1 MLSQNFIELFQN
13 SFRDNWELP
22 ALTDYFKKESFTY
35 GELAKEV
42 EKLHL
47 LFKVNNIKPGDKIA
61 VIGRNN
67 PRWCVSFMAAITYG
81 AVVVPILQEFNPND
95 VNYII
100 HHSGAKVLFAGDRFW
115 DYINTDNTKLIAV
128 FSLTDLQCVWAIER
142 SKRCKWE
149 RSNAE
154 RLLNEKYPNGFA
166 VGDVKYSYVDNS
178 KMTVI
183 NYTSGTTGYS
193 KGVMLSANNLCGN
206 MLFGHNIKVH
216 FKGSRALSFL
226 PLAHAFGCAFDFL
239 YPLTVGAHI
248 TLLGK
253 IPSPKV
259 LLDALKDVKPHM
271 IFLVPLIIEKIYKKQ
286 LLPMLNKKITK
297 LSMKLPIIETT
308 VNSIVRR
315 KLMEAFGGEMYEVI
329 IGGAPLN
336 QEVEQFLTKIKFPFT
351 IGYGMTECAPLIS
364 YTDHKEFKPTSCGK
378 VISEFLEVR
387 IDSSDPSTIAGEIQ
401 VRGEHVMMGYYR
413 NEKATA
419 EVFTEDGWL
428 KTGDIGTADS
438 DGTIY
443 IRGRSKTML
452 LRASGQNIYPEEIES
467 KLNNLPYILESLVLQ
482 REGKLIALVYPD
494 NDQIDVDS
502 VNNEDEFL
510 KNSMANNLILINS
523 LVAPY
528 ERLSEIRIFYEEFE
542 KTPKKSIKRY
552 LYNV

>member
-1 MLSQNFIELFQN
+1 MISQNFIELFQN
-13 SFRDNWELP
+13 SFRENWELP
-22 ALTDYFKKESFTY
+22 ALTDYFKNETFTY
-35 GELAKEV
+35 GDLAKEI

-47 LFKVNNIKPGDKIA
+47 IFSANNIKPGDKIA

-67 PRWCVSFMAAITYG
+67 PRWCVSFLASITYG
-81 AVVVPILQEFNPND
+81 AVVVPILQEFNTND

-100 HHSGAKVLFAGDRFW
+100 HHSGAKMLFAGDRFW
-115 DYINTDNTKLIAV
+115 DHINTDNTKLIAV

-142 SKRCKWE
+142 SKRCKWD
-149 RSNAE
+149 RSYAE
-154 RLLNEKYPNGFA
+154 KLFIKKYPYGFNA
-166 VGDVKYSYVDNS
+166 QDVKYKQVDN
-178 KMTVI
+178 KQMLVV

-193 KGVMLSANNLCGN
+193 KGVMLSANNICGN

-239 YPLTVGAHI
+239 YPITVGSHI

-271 IFLVPLIIEKIYKKQ
+271 IFLVPLIIEKIYRKQ
-286 LLPMLNKKITK
+286 LLPMLSKKITK
-297 LSMKLPIIETT
+297 LSMKLPIIEAT
-308 VNSIVRR
+308 VNNVVRK
-315 KLMEAFGGEMYEVI
+315 KLLDAFGGEVYEII

-336 QEVEQFLTKIKFPFT
+336 QEVEQFLMKIKFPFT

-364 YTDHKEFKPTSCGK
+364 YTNHKEFKATSCGK
-378 VISEFLEVR
+378 IISEFMEVR
-387 IDSSDPSTIAGEIQ
+387 IDSNDPNTIAGEIQ

-413 NEKATA
+413 NEKATDD
-419 EVFTEDGWL
+419 VFTEDGWL
-428 KTGDIGTADS
+428 KTGDIGTVDP

-452 LRASGQNIYPEEIES
+452 LGASGQNVYPEEIES
-467 KLNNLPYILESLVLQ
+467 KLNNLPFVLESLVLQ
-482 REGKLIALVYPD
+482 REGKLVALVYPD

-502 VNNEDEFL
+502 VSNEDEFL
-510 KNSMANNLILINS
+510 KNAMAKNLVLINS
-523 LVAPY
+523 LLAPY
-528 ERLSEIRIFYEEFE
+528 ERLSQIKIFYEEFE